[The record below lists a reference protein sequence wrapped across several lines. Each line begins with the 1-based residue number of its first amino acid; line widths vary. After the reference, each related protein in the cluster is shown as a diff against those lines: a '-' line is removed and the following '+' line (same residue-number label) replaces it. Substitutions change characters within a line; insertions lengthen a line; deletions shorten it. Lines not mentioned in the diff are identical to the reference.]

1 MLQKQGYIL
10 LVGCLAIFLGSCN
23 EYQNAL
29 KSTDIKEKYEL
40 AERYYNEGDFKRAQ
54 RLFEQIAPKYQGKPQ
69 GERVMFFL
77 SSTQFKNRSYYLSG
91 YSFERFLKSYPNS
104 DKKQE
109 AAFYT
114 AKSYYMLSPKYSL
127 DQTDTDKALSKL
139 QDFIN
144 GFPESE
150 YFNEANEMA
159 LELTR
164 KKEQKTF
171 EIAKQFD
178 RLGEFNLPLLISS
191 ITAMDNFLIEH
202 PGSEFREDAYYYK
215 LKSAT
220 ILALNSTI
228 QKKEERI
235 NEAKEAHRLLFKY
248 FPETKY
254 SKEAQVHL
262 ESLEKEQEL
271 VTNLSK

>member
-10 LVGCLAIFLGSCN
+10 IVGCLALLFGSCN

-40 AERYYNEGDFKRAQ
+40 AEKLYNEKDFKRSQ
-54 RLFEQIAPKYQGKPQ
+54 RLFEQIAPKYIGKPQ
-69 GERVMFFL
+69 GERVMYFL
-77 SSTQFKNRSYYLSG
+77 ASAQYENRSYYMSG
-91 YSFERFLKSYPNS
+91 YQFERFLKSYPDS

-109 AAFYT
+109 AAFLT

-127 DQTDTDKALSKL
+127 DQEDTDKALSKL

-144 GFPESE
+144 GFPQSE

-159 LELTR
+159 LELTQ
-164 KKEQKTF
+164 KKERKSF

-191 ITAMDNFLIEH
+191 IKAMDNFLLEN
-202 PGSEFREDAYYYK
+202 PGSIYREDAYYYK

-220 ILALNSTI
+220 YLALNSTL
-228 QKKEERI
+228 QKKEERLKD
-235 NEAKEAHRLLFKY
+235 AREAHRLLFKN

-254 SKEAQVHL
+254 AKEAQSHM
-262 ESLEKEQEL
+262 ESLEKEEEL
-271 VTNLSK
+271 FTNLSK